1 MVLTL
6 AGVSLLASLGIWQLE
21 RAAHKQAIEDKYASR
36 LAADY
41 QLYRQG
47 DESGDI
53 AYRKLR
59 FEGRFDEQ
67 HNFLLDNQ
75 VYESKAGF
83 QVLTPF
89 RLRDSDLIVLVNR
102 GWAAWGPHRD
112 PLPEVEPVSDLEQVS
127 GIVHLPEASVF
138 QLGEVKL
145 TGEWPQLIPYLDL
158 ELLREQYSPRLLPLV
173 LWMDPDSDGSYVREW
188 QPVWLPPEKSRAYAV
203 QWFSFAAI
211 ALLLFIILNLRK
223 VE

>member
-6 AGVSLLASLGIWQLE
+6 AGVSLFASLGIWQLE

-102 GWAAWGPHRD
+102 GWAAWGPHRY

-173 LWMDPDSDGSYVREW
+173 LWMDPDSNGSYVREW